1 MQTPITR
8 EIAQLSE
15 GSLWRKFPSLL
26 RFIFRIVAEGRGNEL
41 FFNALREIRYATS
54 PPCEDREAIRFDR
67 NNLID
72 MNSHL
77 APQLTALG
85 YRRVIEFASSEE
97 VKCLVVGDRLICMTR
112 ECLRFYDMQRTLRRT
127 IEVEG
132 SLSNFVY
139 VAGRIYFVV
148 DGSLYSLTGD
158 GDVRN
163 ENLSLSCTHS
173 TVLDQGIAVDLHGN
187 LVVAEYKHDALGE
200 SGAYLYVRRP
210 GEDRWTTVSTLARR
224 VDKHCHIVVFDSA
237 SQVFYVTSGD
247 TRKMLARLDLR
258 GPQVKL
264 DILSAG
270 AWKTGGYMCAAAWEG
285 GLMCGTDYTGGT
297 NYLVFLRDSRIR
309 SKEALRNPF
318 RRSIVGSV
326 EATGEHLL
334 FAAWNMG
341 HLPKC
346 CNGLLLKSPTGT
358 RPLCYSE
365 DVWVEF
371 ELFPSA
377 DGLVVRGSTPDR
389 RVFGVYHRS

>member
-15 GSLWRKFPSLL
+15 GSLWRKVPSLL
-26 RFIFRIVAEGRGNEL
+26 RFVFRIVSEGRGNEL
-41 FFNALREIRYATS
+41 FFNAVREIRYAAS
-54 PPCEDREAIRFDR
+54 PPYEDREAIRFDR
-67 NNLID
+67 SNLTD

-85 YRRVIEFASSEE
+85 YRQVTEYTSSED
-97 VKCLVVGDRLICMTR
+97 VKCLVVGDRLISMTR
-112 ECLRFYDMQRTLRRT
+112 ECLRFYDMRRALLRTV
-127 IEVEG
+127 EVDG
-132 SLSNFVY
+132 YLSNFVH
-139 VAGRIYFVV
+139 VAGRTYFVV
-148 DGSLYSLTGD
+148 DGSLYSLTGG
-158 GDVRN
+158 GDVQN
-163 ENLSLSCTHS
+163 EDLSLSSTHS
-173 TVLDQGIAVDLHGN
+173 TVLDQGIAADQYGN
-187 LVVAEYKHDALGE
+187 LVVAEYKHDALGT

-210 GEDRWTTVSTLARR
+210 GEGCWTTVSTLARR
-224 VDKHCHIVVFDSA
+224 VDKHCHIVVFDSE

-258 GPQVKL
+258 GSQAKL

-270 AWKTGGYMCAAAWEG
+270 AWKTGGYMCAAPWEG

-297 NYLVFLRDSRIR
+297 NYLVSIRDSSIR
-309 SKEALRNPF
+309 GKEVLRNPF
-318 RRSIVGSV
+318 RRSIVGSI
-326 EATGEHLL
+326 EATGAHLL

-346 CNGLLLKSPTGT
+346 CNGLLLKSPNGT
-358 RPLCYSE
+358 RPLCYSD

-377 DGLVVRGSTPDR
+377 DGLVVRGSTQDY